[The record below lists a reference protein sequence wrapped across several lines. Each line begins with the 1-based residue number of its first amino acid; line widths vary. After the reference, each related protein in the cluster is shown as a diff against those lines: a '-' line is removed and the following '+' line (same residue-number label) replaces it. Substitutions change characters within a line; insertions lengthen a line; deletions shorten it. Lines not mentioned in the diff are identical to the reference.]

1 MNIITACRKT
11 FFLLAFIIP
20 CSASADWL
28 YFISWKTNELQRVDT
43 ATFDLEVIGEL
54 GFEFRRGGI
63 AWDPEAKNLI
73 VVADP
78 TSQDDQPKLY
88 LVNPYTAAWE
98 LIGTIDLKENLSGT
112 QPYGL
117 EYIVETE
124 QLLLSY
130 QSRVVSVNLSN
141 LSVSEV
147 ADSDSNDN
155 QFGGLAYDSATKR
168 LYATDSDGSSY
179 RVKSSDRSITPDCVG
194 TQFFEGG
201 VAYDPARDIFWQLNL
216 AGVTND
222 LWTRSMAPVCG
233 SLFRTGDLGPW
244 ADNLA
249 YVANEDLGFG
259 ITTAFNDAWFN
270 PLTDG
275 QGFMIAVLPN
285 QKQMFLTWFT
295 YDVERPPEDVT
306 AMLGEPGHRWL
317 TAQGPYE
324 GDTANLTI
332 YVTSGGVFDS
342 PSPPATTDPEGDGT
356 IKLQFAD
363 CESGLLE
370 YEITSL
376 GLSGSI
382 PIERVAPD
390 NVSSC
395 EQSTAG
401 QRPD

>member
-1 MNIITACRKT
+1 MTMNMFTASRKII
-11 FFLLAFIIP
+11 LILAFAFP
-20 CSASADWL
+20 CSAAADWL
-28 YFISWKTNELQRVDT
+28 YFISWTTNQLQRIDT
-43 ATFDLEVIGEL
+43 ANYELEVIGEL
-54 GFEFRRGGI
+54 GFAYRRGGI
-63 AWDPEAKNLI
+63 AWDPEAGKLFVI
-73 VVADP
+73 ADP
-78 TSQDDQPKLY
+78 SSQIENPKLY
-88 LVNPYTAAWE
+88 LVDPLTAAWE
-98 LIGTIDLKENLSGT
+98 LIGTVDLKENLSGT

-117 EYIVETE
+117 EYIAETE

-130 QSRVVSVNLSN
+130 QSRVVRINLGS
-141 LSVSEV
+141 LSVSEI
-147 ADSDSNDN
+147 ADSESNSN
-155 QFGGLAYDSATKR
+155 QFGGLAYDTASKR
-168 LYATDSDGSSY
+168 LHTTDSDGSSY
-179 RVKSSDRSITPDCVG
+179 RVKSSDRTITPDCVN
-194 TQFFEGG
+194 TQFLEGG
-201 VAYDPARDIFWQLNL
+201 FAYDPARDIFWQLNL
-216 AGVTND
+216 NSVTND
-222 LWTRSMAPVCG
+222 VWTRTMSPGCAN
-233 SLFRTGDLGPW
+233 LFREENVGPW
-244 ADNLA
+244 ADSLA
-249 YVANEDLGFG
+249 FVANEDLGFG
-259 ITTAFNDAWFN
+259 ITTAFNDAWYN

-332 YVTSGGVFDS
+332 FVTSGGVFDS
-342 PSPPATTDPEGDGT
+342 PSPPATTDPAGDGT

-395 EQSTAG
+395 EQSTVSE
-401 QRPD
+401 

>member
-1 MNIITACRKT
+1 MNMFTAFRNII
-11 FFLLAFIIP
+11 LILALAIP
-20 CSASADWL
+20 CSAAADWL
-28 YFISWKTNELQRVDT
+28 YFISWTTNELQRIDT
-43 ATFDLEVIGEL
+43 TTFELELIGEL
-54 GFEFRRGGI
+54 GFEYRRGGL
-63 AWDPEAKNLI
+63 AWDPEAGKLI

-78 TSQDDQPKLY
+78 TSQEENPKLY
-88 LVNPYTAAWE
+88 LVDPNTANWE
-98 LIGTIDLKENLSGT
+98 LIGTVKLDEDLSGT

-117 EYIVETE
+117 EYIAETG

-130 QSRVVSVNLSN
+130 KSKVVRVNLST
-141 LSVSEV
+141 LAVSKV
-147 ADSDSNDN
+147 ADSDSNGN
-155 QFGGLAYDSATKR
+155 QFGGLAYDTVTKR
-168 LYATDSDGSSY
+168 LYTTDFDGSSY
-179 RVKSSDRSITPDCVG
+179 LVKTSDDSITPDCAG
-194 TQFFEGG
+194 TSFFQGG
-201 VAYDPARDIFWQLNL
+201 FAYDPVRDGFWQLNL
-216 AGVTND
+216 DGVLND
-222 LWTRSMAPVCG
+222 LWSRTMAPTCV
-233 SLFRTGDLGPW
+233 STFRAGDAGPW
-244 ADNLA
+244 ADSLTF
-249 YVANEDLGFG
+249 VSDEDLGFG
-259 ITTAFNDAWFN
+259 ITTAFNDAWYN

-324 GDTANLTI
+324 GDTANLKI
-332 YVTSGGVFDS
+332 SVTSGGVFDS

-363 CESGLLE
+363 CENGLLE

-382 PIERVAPD
+382 PIERVALD

-395 EQSTAG
+395 EQST
-401 QRPD
+401 QTE